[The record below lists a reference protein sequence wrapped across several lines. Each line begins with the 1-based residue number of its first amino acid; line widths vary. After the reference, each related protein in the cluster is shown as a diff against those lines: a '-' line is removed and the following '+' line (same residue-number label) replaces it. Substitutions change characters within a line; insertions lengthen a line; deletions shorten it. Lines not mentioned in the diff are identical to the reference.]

1 MSELFKGFEPVG
13 KVMKRKYPSKHVSFH
28 QENQVVLMY
37 KKDQTIKNISIA
49 VGINRC
55 TVTKILDAYGIRK
68 PYAPAEGK
76 KRLALIEKGTII
88 QQCVAGMNERHKR
101 ITDLFKPTMAA

>member
-1 MSELFKGFEPVG
+1 
-13 KVMKRKYPSKHVSFH
+13 MKRKYPSKYVADW
-28 QENQVVLMY
+28 QEIRVVAMY
-37 KKDQTIKNISIA
+37 KKGQLIKNIAAATYLSR
-49 VGINRC
+49 NL
-55 TVTKILDAYGIRK
+55 TKKILDAYGIRK

>member
-1 MSELFKGFEPVG
+1 MKES
-13 KVMKRKYPSKHVSFH
+13 KRKYPSKHVSFH

-37 KKDQTIKNISIA
+37 KKDQTIRDISIA

-68 PYAPAEGK
+68 PYKPAEAK
-76 KRLALIEKGTII
+76 KRIASIEKGTII

-101 ITDLFKPTMAA
+101 ITNLFKPTMTA